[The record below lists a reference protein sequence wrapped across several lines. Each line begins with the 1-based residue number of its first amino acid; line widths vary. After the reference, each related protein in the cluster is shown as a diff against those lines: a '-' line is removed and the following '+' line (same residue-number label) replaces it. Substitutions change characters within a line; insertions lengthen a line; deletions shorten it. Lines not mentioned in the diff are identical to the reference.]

1 MFETAYPL
9 ILTLNL
15 LWFGAGAW
23 YFGVK
28 RHAAAKLLVP
38 KSARSSP
45 IFATLSSALPF
56 LAGMNLAFSLL
67 ATALLIR
74 QDLFTDHREQ
84 ALLLITF
91 GIAHASQ
98 FLINVPVAR
107 RGGRIGESYWD
118 VLAGPMLFIFV
129 VDALMA
135 VLNIACAIAVYCD
148 G

>member
-1 MFETAYPL
+1 MIETAYQS
-9 ILTLNL
+9 ILALNL

-23 YFGVK
+23 YFGIK
-28 RHAAAKLLVP
+28 RVAAAKLLVP
-38 KSARSSP
+38 GSARSSP
-45 IFATLSSALPF
+45 IFATLTSALPF

-67 ATALLIR
+67 ATILLLR
-74 QDLFTDHREQ
+74 QDLFTHHQEQ
-84 ALLLITF
+84 ALLLMIF

-118 VLAGPMLFIFV
+118 VLTGPMLFIFA

-135 VLNIACAIAVYCD
+135 FVNIACAIAVY
-148 G
+148 